1 MQKLLVWDE
10 SKKSLMCD
18 TFELS
23 DTIKRE
29 RTVQFQRFV
38 KPASFFSFKM
48 GGTRKLPDKNWTD
61 FNLTP
66 N

>member
-29 RTVQFQRFV
+29 RTV
-38 KPASFFSFKM
+38 
-48 GGTRKLPDKNWTD
+48 
-61 FNLTP
+61 
-66 N
+66 